1 MMNHYIENENKVND
15 PAQRLGRSMFNLSE
29 KIEIPVQANKPDA
42 NAYERSMMSL
52 YEKNQAKES
61 APEFTTVRAESS
73 ILNIQIPELNYEASE
88 IELNQEEIEFFKLMN
103 NALVFNNLKE
113 DVKLMATG
121 GWVRDKHL
129 NHACH
134 DSCASNKISVVF
146 TSEKEGVTA
155 SSIAGMVQSY

>member
-88 IELNQEEIEFFKLMN
+88 IELN
-103 NALVFNNLKE
+103 
-113 DVKLMATG
+113 
-121 GWVRDKHL
+121 
-129 NHACH
+129 
-134 DSCASNKISVVF
+134 
-146 TSEKEGVTA
+146 
-155 SSIAGMVQSY
+155 